1 MDEELNPEMS
11 WEAITCNFITYYL
24 RYISVS
30 PPKGSQQSLYDLQ
43 GEVASQRPRFVEQQG
58 LYPYEDK

>member
-11 WEAITCNFITYYL
+11 WEAVTYNFITYYL
-24 RYISVS
+24 VYISVS
-30 PPKGSQQSLYDLQ
+30 PRKGVQQSLHDLQ

-58 LYPYEDK
+58 LYSYEDK